1 VQRYTRD
8 YLHSLLIDFDPED
21 FIEKYLL
28 SLEKLCFSPDLCED
42 FRFEGLYNLIY
53 FYFIFEK
60 FSKISELSHKIT
72 PIATLFLQKIPLNP
86 RIIFTKDK
94 FLSMVSISLK
104 FQEEPLL
111 IEPSPQILEEES
123 QENDAEIEIS
133 YGNFSFAESQEI
145 FHLEK
150 KLEFSLDNS
159 QILAINRLKTANHL
173 LFEGFIAEDY
183 EIMRKSNEEFEFLI
197 KENSDK
203 GLEETELLSDS
214 YIGLLILNLF
224 KSKSS
229 ALKLNDLLES
239 FSLVIELH
247 GVPRWEKFILL
258 LHSCEKIIREQER
271 KTGISEEKAIEI
283 EEDERLQK
291 YSEVLTGFKKIMGTV
306 FLKLKKVQ
314 KEDKDNSFNNKFLLD
329 LFKEYLKPND
339 GNEIHSDLIISM
351 AICYTYLEIKVAIIE
366 KIAGKGMNNLRNY
379 LVSLWNFLK
388 ILKNNR
394 KYEIIRSFFLCITA
408 HETLKFLKAILF
420 YFLISFKHFY
430 QNMQEL
436 EIKESQNIFTFNPM
450 VSITFEEN
458 EEFKRMNNLL
468 KGDSKN
474 RLKFDDYEEDKGII
488 LHYFKLIFKHEKT
501 VERLIAI
508 KTEKDG
514 GEESK
519 SEVQA
524 FTRLKK
530 ALVEKIKLY
539 FLSFEYRK
547 SLRYS

>member
-1 VQRYTRD
+1 MQRYTRD

-21 FIEKYLL
+21 FIQKYLAP
-28 SLEKLCFSPDLCED
+28 LEKLCFSPDLSED

-53 FYFIFEK
+53 FYFIFDK
-60 FSKISELSHKIT
+60 FSNISELSHKIT
-72 PIATLFLQKIPLNP
+72 SLIAPFLQKTPINP
-86 RIIFTKDK
+86 RILFNKDK
-94 FLSMVSISLK
+94 FLSMLSISHK
-104 FQEEPLL
+104 FKEEPLL
-111 IEPSPQILEEES
+111 IEPKSQLILEEES

-150 KLEFSLDNS
+150 NLEFSSDNS

-173 LFEGFIAEDY
+173 LFEGFISEDY
-183 EIMRKSNEEFEFLI
+183 EILRKSNEEFEFLI

-203 GLEETELLSDS
+203 GIEETQLLSDS

-229 ALKLNDLLES
+229 ALKLSDLLES

-271 KTGISEEKAIEI
+271 KTGICEEKAIEI
-283 EEDERLQK
+283 EEDERLLK

-306 FLKLKKVQ
+306 FMKLKKFQ

-329 LFKEYLKPND
+329 LFKEYLKPID

-351 AICYTYLEIKVAIIE
+351 SICYTYLEIKVAIIE
-366 KIAGKGMNNLRNY
+366 KIAGKGINNLRNY
-379 LVSLWNFLK
+379 LFSLWNFLK

-394 KYEIIRSFFLCITA
+394 KYEIIRSFFLCITT

-458 EEFKRMNNLL
+458 EEFKLMNNLL

-474 RLKFDDYEEDKGII
+474 RLKFDDYEEDKAII

-514 GEESK
+514 GD
-519 SEVQA
+519 EVQA